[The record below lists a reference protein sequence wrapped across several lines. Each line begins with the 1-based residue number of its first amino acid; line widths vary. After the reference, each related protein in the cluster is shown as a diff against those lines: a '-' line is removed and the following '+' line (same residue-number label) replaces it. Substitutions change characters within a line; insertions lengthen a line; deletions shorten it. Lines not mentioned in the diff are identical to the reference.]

1 MSNGDHCSENWD
13 HVSETGDWE
22 SEVVEHTQ
30 SLSSLTYEALR
41 EWPAS
46 QQTSELPGTHS
57 QKLATLHN
65 LNDKLVKQVASL
77 QTHRESL
84 TNKVLQIE
92 EELNVAKE
100 AQEEIAALKIEHMNQ
115 MKENF
120 DKMHVAEEENTSS
133 VEVEPREGCRE
144 GSPFS

>member
-22 SEVVEHTQ
+22 SEVVEHAQ
-30 SLSSLTYEALR
+30 SLSSVTYEALR

-46 QQTSELPGTHS
+46 PQTSEE

-65 LNDKLVKQVASL
+65 MNDKLVKQVASL
-77 QTHRESL
+77 RTHREYL

-120 DKMHVAEEENTSS
+120 DKMHVVEEENTSS